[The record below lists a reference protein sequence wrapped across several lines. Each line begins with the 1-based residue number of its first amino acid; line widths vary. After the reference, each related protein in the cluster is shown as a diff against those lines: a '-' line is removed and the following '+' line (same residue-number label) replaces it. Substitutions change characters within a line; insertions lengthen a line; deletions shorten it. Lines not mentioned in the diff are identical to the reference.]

1 MMKIEFSPKIKIKK
15 METSTKRSITVEA
28 TINAPV
34 KKVWELWTDPGH
46 ITHWNQASIDWHTT
60 KAENDL
66 RVGGKFLSR
75 MEAKDGNSGFDFS
88 GIYDEIRT
96 HKLISYTMDDGRKV
110 KITFNEN
117 KNETKMMETFEAER
131 TNSME
136 MQREGWQ
143 SILNSFK
150 HYVETFGEFETMHFE
165 INIYANVKKVF
176 KTMLDKKQYAVW
188 TAEFNPESHFA
199 GSWEKG
205 SKILFLGSD
214 KDENMGGMVS
224 RIKENIPNKFISIE
238 HLGLVQNGIEIT
250 SGPEVEGW
258 AGAFENYTFKG
269 ENGKTLVSVD
279 VDVNQEFKSYILKTF
294 PKALKK
300 LKTICEA

>member
-1 MMKIEFSPKIKIKK
+1 MGTTTKK
-15 METSTKRSITVEA
+15 SITVKA

-34 KKVWELWTDPGH
+34 KKVWELWTDPKH
-46 ITHWNQASIDWHTT
+46 IINWNQASQDWHTP

-66 RVGGKFLSR
+66 CVGGKFLSR
-75 MEAKDGNSGFDFS
+75 MEAKDSNSGFDFS
-88 GIYDEIRT
+88 GIYDEIKT
-96 HKLISYTMDDGRKV
+96 HKLISYTIDDGRKV
-110 KITFNEN
+110 KITFDGN
-117 KNETKMMETFEAER
+117 KNETKVVETFEAES

-143 SILNSFK
+143 AILDSFK
-150 HYVETFGEFETMHFE
+150 HYVEKLGKFETMHFE
-165 INIYANVKKVF
+165 ININANATKVF
-176 KTMLDKKQYAVW
+176 ETMLDKKQYAVW
-188 TAEFNPESHFA
+188 TSEFNPESHFI

-214 KDENMGGMVS
+214 EDGNMGGMVS
-224 RIKENIPNKFISIE
+224 RIQENIPNKFISIE
-238 HLGLVQNGIEIT
+238 HLGLVQNGNEIT

-258 AGAFENYTFKG
+258 AGALENYTFKA

-279 VDVNQEFKSYILKTF
+279 VDVNQEFKSYFLKTF

-300 LKTICEA
+300 LKTICEG

>member
-1 MMKIEFSPKIKIKK
+1 MG
-15 METSTKRSITVEA
+15 TTKESITVEA
-28 TINAPV
+28 TLNAPV
-34 KKVWELWTDPGH
+34 KKVWELWTDPNH
-46 ITHWNQASIDWHTT
+46 ITHWNQASHYWHTP
-60 KAENDL
+60 KAKNDL

-88 GIYDEIRT
+88 GIYDEIKS
-96 HKLISYTMDDGRKV
+96 HKLISYTLDDGRKV
-110 KITFNEN
+110 KISFNGN
-117 KNETKMMETFEAER
+117 KNETKVVETFEAEN
-131 TNSME
+131 TNSLE

-143 SILNSFK
+143 AILDSFK
-150 HYVETFGEFETMHFE
+150 HYVETLGKFETMHFE
-165 INIYANVKKVF
+165 KTINANAKKVF
-176 KTMLDKKQYAVW
+176 ETMLDKKQFAVW
-188 TAEFNPESHFA
+188 TAYFNPESHFI

-214 KDENMGGMVS
+214 EEENMGGMVS

-250 SGPEVEGW
+250 SGPEVEDW
-258 AGAFENYTFKG
+258 AGALEDYTFEE

-279 VDVNQEFKSYILKTF
+279 VDVNQELKSFFLKTW

>member
-1 MMKIEFSPKIKIKK
+1 
-15 METSTKRSITVEA
+15 MERTAKVSITVET
-28 TINAPV
+28 TIHAPV
-34 KKVWELWTDPGH
+34 EKVWELWTDPKH
-46 ITHWNQASIDWHTT
+46 IIHWNQASHDWHTP

-66 RVGGKFLSR
+66 RVGGKFLLR
-75 MEAKDGNSGFDFS
+75 MEAKDGTSGFDFS
-88 GIYDEIRT
+88 GVYDQIKT

-110 KITFNEN
+110 KISFNGN
-117 KNETKMMETFEAER
+117 KYETKVVETFEAEKA
-131 TNSME
+131 NSLE

-143 SILNSFK
+143 AILDSFK
-150 HYVETFGEFETMHFE
+150 HYVETLGTFETLHFE
-165 INIYANVKKVF
+165 ISIKASAKKVVE
-176 KTMLDKKQYAVW
+176 TMLDKKQYSVW
-188 TAEFNPESHFA
+188 TAEFNPESHFI

-238 HLGLVQNGIEIT
+238 HLGLVQNGKEIT

-258 AGAFENYTFKG
+258 AGAFENYTFKE
-269 ENGKTLVSVD
+269 ENGKTLLSVD
-279 VDVNQEFKSYILKTF
+279 VDVNQEFKFFFLKTW

-300 LKTICEA
+300 LKTICES

>member
-1 MMKIEFSPKIKIKK
+1 MGATTKK
-15 METSTKRSITVEA
+15 SITVEA

-34 KKVWELWTDPGH
+34 KKVWELWTDPKH
-46 ITHWNQASIDWHTT
+46 IIHWNQASHDWHTP

-66 RVGGKFLSR
+66 SVGGKFLLR

-88 GIYDEIRT
+88 GIYDDIKT
-96 HKLISYTMDDGRKV
+96 HKLISYTINDGRKV
-110 KITFNEN
+110 KITFHEN
-117 KNETKMMETFEAER
+117 KNETKVVETFEAES

-136 MQREGWQ
+136 MQHDGWQ
-143 SILNSFK
+143 AILDSFK
-150 HYVETFGEFETMHFE
+150 HYVETFGKFEHLHFEKNINTNARKVFETML
-165 INIYANVKKVF
+165 N
-176 KTMLDKKQYAVW
+176 KKQFAVW
-188 TAEFNPESHFA
+188 TAEFNPELHFI

-205 SKILFLGSD
+205 SKIIFLGT
-214 KDENMGGMVS
+214 DEDGNMGGMVS
-224 RIKENIPNKFISIE
+224 SIKENIPNKFISIE
-238 HLGLVQNGIEIT
+238 HLGLVQNGKEIT

-258 AGAFENYTFKG
+258 AGAMEDYTFKE

-279 VDVNQEFKSYILKTF
+279 VDVNQEFKSYFLKTW

>member
-1 MMKIEFSPKIKIKK
+1 MNSSHNSKHKN
-15 METSTKRSITVEA
+15 METTKKKSIRVET

-34 KKVWELWTDPGH
+34 EKVWELWTDPKH
-46 ITHWNQASIDWHTT
+46 IIHWNQASHDWHTP

-75 MEAKDGNSGFDFS
+75 MEAKDANSGFDFS
-88 GIYDEIRT
+88 GIYDEIKT
-96 HKLISYTMDDGRKV
+96 HKLISYTIDDGRKV
-110 KITFNEN
+110 KITFNGN
-117 KNETKMMETFEAER
+117 KNDTKVVETFEAEN
-131 TNSME
+131 TNSPE

-143 SILNSFK
+143 AILDSFK
-150 HYVETFGEFETMHFE
+150 HYVETLGKFESMHFE
-165 INIYANVKKVF
+165 IYINASAQKVIE
-176 KTMLDKKQYAVW
+176 TMLNKKQFAVW
-188 TAEFNPESHFA
+188 TAKFNPESHFI

-205 SKILFLGSD
+205 SKIIFLGT
-214 KDENMGGMVS
+214 DEDGNMGGMVS
-224 RIKENIPNKFISIE
+224 RIKENIPDKFISIE
-238 HLGLVQNGIEIT
+238 HLGLVQNGKEIT

-258 AGAFENYTFKG
+258 AGALEDYTFKE

-279 VDVNQEFKSYILKTF
+279 VDVNQEYKSYFLKTW